1 MAVNPNIKVVGPF
14 SPQEFSDVSTLSST
28 MDTAIG
34 SLTGSSVVA
43 VDPVVVL
50 GNIYLICTSV

>member
-1 MAVNPNIKVVGPF
+1 MAVNPSIKVVGPF
-14 SPQEFSDVSTLSST
+14 SPQEFSDTSALSTA

-43 VDPVVVL
+43 VDPVIVL
-50 GNIYLICTSV
+50 GNVYLICTSV

>member
-14 SPQEFSDVSTLSST
+14 SPQEFSDVSTLSSA